1 MRHLLS
7 FCPLA
12 RLFGP
17 WRASAAHFEVLRL
30 LPLIL
35 AILLGLAV
43 ATPVAAESAD
53 GVAVTTDSA
62 AYALGDPIQVTIAN
76 DGLDRITSGGLACDD
91 LWPLAPEQLDP
102 DGNWQPVAVPRHQ
115 CIGIAG
121 ILVAPGQTQVRT
133 ITPAL
138 DPGTYRLV
146 YAFRVVGAG
155 TELTATSDPFDVI
168 DPNAPTK

>member
-1 MRHLLS
+1 M
-7 FCPLA
+7 
-12 RLFGP
+12 
-17 WRASAAHFEVLRL
+17 RL

-43 ATPVAAESAD
+43 ATAVAAESAD
-53 GVAVTTDSA
+53 GVAVITDGA
-62 AYALGDPIQVTIAN
+62 TYALGDPIQVTIAN
-76 DGLDRITSGGLACDD
+76 DGPDRITRGGLACDD
-91 LWPLAPEQLDP
+91 LWPLALEQLDP
-102 DGNWQPVAVPRHQ
+102 DGNWQPVVVPRHQ

-146 YAFRVVGAG
+146 YAFMVVGAG
-155 TELTATSDPFDVI
+155 TQFTATSDPFDVV
-168 DPNAPTK
+168 DPNVPTK